1 MRPSAPFQPADLHD
15 LEKNLLYHADAVV
28 SMREIHAGQRDST
41 VIGMRHDV
49 DNSFYPS
56 VEFARWEAA
65 RGYRSTYFILHDSPY
80 WDEPGL
86 QAGLEEIADL
96 GHEIGIHSNAIA
108 VALRTGIDPH
118 TILDGA
124 ITRLRSWGHPITGVV
139 GHGDQLCYGMRFVND
154 EQFLECARPE
164 MGSPTRTLRHDR
176 VTLKLNPRSIH
187 EFGLEYE
194 SLRCAPRAMYLSDS
208 GGRWSEPFE
217 DIAQRFPTS
226 AGQLHCLVHPDWW
239 HEAFVREEVA
249 A

>member
-1 MRPSAPFQPADLHD
+1 VRANAPFSHGDLRD
-15 LEKNLLYHADAVV
+15 LERTLLCHADAVV
-28 SMREIHAGQRDST
+28 AMRDIHAGARSPD

-56 VEFARWEAA
+56 VELARWEAE

-86 QAGLEEIADL
+86 QAGLDEIAEL
-96 GHEIGIHSNAIA
+96 GHEIGIHTNAIA
-108 VALRTGIDPH
+108 VSLRTGLDPH
-118 TILDGA
+118 MILDGA
-124 ITRLRSWGHPITGVV
+124 ITRLRSWGHPVTGVV
-139 GHGDQLCYGMRFVND
+139 GHGDPLCYQARFVND

-176 VTLKLNPRSIH
+176 VTLKLNPRSIR

-208 GGRWSEPFE
+208 GGRWNEPFDE
-217 DIAQRFPTS
+217 LADRFP
-226 AGQLHCLVHPDWW
+226 AEGQLHILMHPDWW
-239 HEAFVREEVA
+239 HQAFVREEVA